1 MLWLVLVVKIVII
14 LFIVTKKEQVY
25 NHKNLICISFQK
37 LAVVWNNAI
46 WYDKKILLQF
56 KEMHLSK
63 KEKNSMRIKFK
74 NDHKKKTEN
83 FINKLHDYL
92 PEKNWGW

>member
-1 MLWLVLVVKIVII
+1 MLFGMI
-14 LFIVTKKEQVY
+14 
-25 NHKNLICISFQK
+25 
-37 LAVVWNNAI
+37 
-46 WYDKKILLQF
+46 KKILLQF

-92 PEKNWGW
+92 PEKKLRLVGINLFFQNPFLI

>member
-46 WYDKKILLQF
+46 WYDKKNLTSI
-56 KEMHLSK
+56 
-63 KEKNSMRIKFK
+63 
-74 NDHKKKTEN
+74 
-83 FINKLHDYL
+83 
-92 PEKNWGW
+92 